1 MLKVFVMLRLTRKG
15 RPMSEFTEQILRT
28 PRGVD
33 WREFAACKGHVQ
45 LFFAKKAERP
55 EARARREAKARKLCD
70 ACPVSE
76 QCRSWARDNREYG
89 YWGGENEEDRYLLG
103 YRVTA
108 AIGSRTRGGE
118 VARTA

>member
-1 MLKVFVMLRLTRKG
+1 
-15 RPMSEFTEQILRT
+15 MSEFTDVEQILPT

-55 EARARREAKARKLCD
+55 EARARRETKARELCD
-70 ACPVSE
+70 SCPVFE

-118 VARTA
+118 VAKTA